1 MLWSRA
7 MFARVRVTA
16 LSVVVVSAGTW
27 SVLGSA
33 GEKRLENTGHG
44 RVKAAQASR
53 LAAEQN
59 EGPPAP
65 GIVGAK
71 AASGVR
77 TDDLLKQEQELRAIR
92 AEKLT
97 KEVLRTMEAVRR
109 ESSRD
114 PDSALGELKRTL
126 TAVVSS
132 TDIDPDARERL
143 RARVQSNIDQLLV
156 TRERIEPVRL
166 RAH

>member
-1 MLWSRA
+1 MPGCHR
-7 MFARVRVTA
+7 TA
-16 LSVVVVSAGTW
+16 LLVVTLSA
-27 SVLGSA
+27 VLLVIAAGPAATAA
-33 GEKRLENTGHG
+33 GEKASTNTAS
-44 RVKAAQASR
+44 RKVKAAQAA
-53 LAAEQN
+53 LAAYQN
-59 EGPPAP
+59 NEEPPAP
-65 GIVGAK
+65 GIVGPK
-71 AASGVR
+71 AASSVR

>member
-1 MLWSRA
+1 MSIRI
-7 MFARVRVTA
+7 R
-16 LSVVVVSAGTW
+16 VVVCFVVVAAAGSW
-27 SVLGSA
+27 SIFGSA
-33 GEKRLENTGHG
+33 SEKGPENAASPK
-44 RVKAAQASR
+44 VKAAQAA
-53 LAAEQN
+53 LAAYQN
-59 EGPPAP
+59 EEPPAP
-65 GIVGAK
+65 GIVGPK
-71 AASGVR
+71 AASSVR
-77 TDDLLKQEQELRAIR
+77 TDNLLKQEQELRAIR

-97 KEVLRTMEAVRR
+97 KEVLRTMEAVRK

-114 PDSALGELKRTL
+114 PESALGELKRAL